1 MTEEKSGAQISQ
13 KAFIQSLV
21 ILLVFMIFAGILTRI
36 VPAGEFARIEI
47 DGREVVD
54 PESFSYVD
62 AVNIPVWRWFTAPI
76 EVLGGEDSLTII
88 VIILFLLMVGAAF
101 AVLDKS
107 GILQAALGKIVKK
120 YGDQKYLLLLIITF
134 FFMALGAFFGIFEE
148 VVPLVPLMIALA
160 YSLGWDTL
168 TGLGMSIL
176 ATNMGFSAAITN
188 PFTIGVAQKL
198 AELPLF
204 SGAWFRIII
213 FIVMYAILAIFLT
226 SYAKK
231 IEKDPKASPVYEEDE
246 KGKRH
251 YGKFLVDN
259 LVQNADTTKAIRWIA
274 VFIVLILATL
284 FAAPFVEII
293 SFAALPLVGIL
304 FLVGGIGAGFLSGTP
319 SKTVWQAAKEG
330 ALGIAPAIPLILMA
344 SSIKF
349 IIAQGQVIDTML
361 HSLAS
366 VFTQTSPVLA
376 ALLVYVLALVI
387 EIFIASG
394 SAKAFLIIPII
405 LPLADLV
412 DVTRQVAVTAYCFG
426 DGFSNLAYPTNPVLL
441 IVLGLTVVT
450 YGKWMKWLLKLWV
463 WVFIATIA
471 FLALGVMI
479 GYGPF

>member
-1 MTEEKSGAQISQ
+1 MHQEKSGAQISQ

-21 ILLVFMIFAGILTRI
+21 ILLVFMIFAGILTRVI
-36 VPAGEFARIEI
+36 PAGEFARIEI

-54 PESFSYVD
+54 PASFTYVD
-62 AVNIPVWRWFTAPI
+62 APNYPVWRWFTAPI
-76 EVLGGEDSLTII
+76 EVLGGEDNLTII

-120 YGDQKYLLLLIITF
+120 YGGQKYLLLLIISF

-148 VVPLVPLMIALA
+148 VVPLVPIMIALS

-168 TGLGMSIL
+168 VGLGMSIL

-204 SGAWFRIII
+204 SGAGFRILI

-226 SYAKK
+226 RYAKR
-231 IEKDPKASPVYEEDE
+231 IEKDPTASPVYEEDQ
-246 KGKRH
+246 KGKQH
-251 YGKFLVDN
+251 YDKFLVES
-259 LVQNADTTKAIRWIA
+259 LAQNVNTGKAIRWI
-274 VFIVLILATL
+274 VIFIVLILATL
-284 FAAPFVEII
+284 FVAPFVDFI
-293 SFAALPLVGIL
+293 SFIALPLVGIL
-304 FLVGGIGAGFLSGTP
+304 FLVGGVGAGFLSGTP
-319 SKTVWQAAKEG
+319 SKTVWGAAKEG

-349 IIAQGQVIDTML
+349 IIAQGLVIDTLL
-361 HSLAS
+361 HSLAG
-366 VFTQTSPVLA
+366 VFTQTSPVFA

-394 SAKAFLIIPII
+394 SAKAFLIIPIV

-412 DVTRQVAVTAYCFG
+412 GVTRQVAVTAYCFG

-450 YGKWMKWLLKLWV
+450 YAKWMKWLLKLWG
-463 WVFIATIA
+463 WVLIATVV
-471 FLALGVMI
+471 FLAIGVMI